1 MADPS
6 SVARE
11 QLGPD
16 EHLLWSGQPKTG
28 VRLRPADLLMVPF
41 SLMWGGFA
49 IFWEWSVV
57 TSGAPLFFM
66 LWGIPFVLTGLYLI
80 VGRFFWDAYRR
91 SQTYYGLTNQRVFI
105 VMKGVGGTI
114 KSLPLRTLTDVTLAA
129 SRDGSGSIQFGSGH
143 TGSPGWAAGSG
154 WPGMQAAAPAFEM
167 LENARSTYDLVRQ
180 AQGKAS

>member
-41 SLMWGGFA
+41 S
-49 IFWEWSVV
+49 
-57 TSGAPLFFM
+57 PFFM

-80 VGRFFWDAYRR
+80 VGRFFWDA
-91 SQTYYGLTNQRVFI
+91 I
-105 VMKGVGGTI
+105 
-114 KSLPLRTLTDVTLAA
+114 
-129 SRDGSGSIQFGSGH
+129 
-143 TGSPGWAAGSG
+143 
-154 WPGMQAAAPAFEM
+154 
-167 LENARSTYDLVRQ
+167 
-180 AQGKAS
+180 